1 MAARAA
7 AAAATPGLLLLPFLL
22 LAAASGAANDAAGST
37 PPISRKSFPEGFVF
51 GTASS
56 AYQVEKRSSLLF
68 VHMQLCKSFPR
79 RLSIPFPRLKEH
91 ACMPQEPGRQVR
103 ERKLQKALAYS
114 TA

>member
-22 LAAASGAANDAAGST
+22 LAAASGAANDAAST

-56 AYQVEKRSSLLF
+56 AYQVEELNFTPIFAR
-68 VHMQLCKSFPR
+68 V
-79 RLSIPFPRLKEH
+79 
-91 ACMPQEPGRQVR
+91 
-103 ERKLQKALAYS
+103 
-114 TA
+114 